1 MTKKRFFASVL
12 ALFLLLSCAALP
24 TPAYAEGEEA
34 PSNGLELSKTVKA
47 NADGTY
53 TITMESYTT
62 GTVTSSTKTVPV
74 DIVLV
79 LDQSGSMSYDF
90 SGNDTENDTARRQ
103 YAMKQAVNNFIA
115 SVNEKYSDEA
125 DHRMAIVTFDSSA
138 ETLQGWTFVN
148 TEGKTTLQG
157 KISGLPSYIGSAST
171 NVHAG
176 MQQAE
181 TLMGSG
187 YSYTGKNTQ
196 RQKVVIVFTDGVPTT
211 SSDFDTTVATN
222 AIASSKR
229 LKDGGATVYTVGI
242 FNGANP
248 DELHGEKWAYTAFDD
263 IACTGEIG
271 TYWGGSL
278 GSVIFGSEEIAVMDI
293 AAGNRF
299 LNYLSSNSPDAASIG
314 LERGNYNPGD
324 HYLKIGWIPVPVTGP
339 GYKITANYTKSANS
353 YYLTANDSV
362 SLNKIFQEI
371 VENIQTASI
380 DLGSETVVK
389 DTVTKYF
396 DLPKDKSDIKV
407 YTADAKAD
415 GSSFE
420 ARVPADDLHPSKDG
434 NVVTVTGFD
443 FNANFVSKDP
453 KEDGTYGKKLI
464 IEFDVTPKDGFIG
477 GNDVP
482 TNDWEKTG
490 VYDKNGT
497 LVENFNN
504 ETNTPKVNVP
514 IKEPDFTT
522 NDKTIYLGNSTEVS
536 GLYTLA
542 DTTGWQYDYVDVVKG
557 VEGVTGTTVSPAVC
571 TEYSI
576 KVTFKPKAK
585 ATSTEGKPN
594 AMTGVSTEKT
604 ATVHVLK
611 PNAAVTLQ
619 DVERFYGETYTL
631 GEGNNAAVTLEW
643 KDMTADHT
651 TIPAAESEA
660 PYTEDDLTLEYEAQ
674 GVTVTGNQFTVPKDD
689 VTINVKLMNGAEQI
703 TDATI
708 TTTCNLGCVESRPD
722 CTYIVHVKT
731 ATLTINK
738 EGNVGQT
745 EGFIFNVVKA
755 DDANTSFRV
764 SVQGKGQ
771 VTITGL
777 PLGTYTVT
785 EDTEWSWRYKGG
797 VSVSD
802 SSVTLTKES
811 PTGYVTV
818 TNTKKNDYLLD
829 GNDYKQNIS
838 KPAVAGN

>member
-1 MTKKRFFASVL
+1 MTKKRLFASVL

-24 TPAYAEGEEA
+24 TPAYAEGGEA
-34 PSNGLELSKTVKA
+34 PSNGLELSKKVVA

-79 LDQSGSMSYDF
+79 LDQSGSMAYDF
-90 SGNDTENDTARRQ
+90 NGNSTNTNSARRQ
-103 YAMKQAVNNFIA
+103 YAMKQAVNSFIA

-125 DHRMAIVTFDSSA
+125 DHRMAIVTFGSGAS
-138 ETLQGWTFVN
+138 TLQGWTFVDAK
-148 TEGKTTLQG
+148 GKTTLQG
-157 KISGLPSYIGSAST
+157 KINDLPNSPSGAT
-171 NVHAG
+171 NVAAG
-176 MQQAE
+176 MGQAVN
-181 TLMGSG
+181 LMGSG
-187 YSYTGKNTQ
+187 YSYTGTNTD
-196 RQKVVIVFTDGVPTT
+196 RQKVVVVFTDGVPTT
-211 SSDFDTTVATN
+211 NTDFDTTVATN
-222 AIASSKR
+222 AIASAKQ
-229 LKDGGATVYTVGI
+229 LKGSGATVYSVGI
-242 FNGANP
+242 FNGADPNQ
-248 DELHGEKWAYTAFDD
+248 LHGEKWAYVFND
-263 IACTGEIG
+263 IPCSGEVG
-271 TYWGGSL
+271 SYWGGSWL
-278 GSVIFGSEEIAVMDI
+278 SNIIGSNDFAGIDI

-299 LNYLSSNSPDAASIG
+299 LNYLSSNVPGASSIG
-314 LERGNYNPGD
+314 LERGSFNPSG
-324 HYLKIGWIPVPVTGP
+324 YLVGSGT
-339 GYKITANYTKSANS
+339 GYKITANFAKSSSS
-353 YYLTANDSV
+353 YYLTANNSA
-362 SLNKIFQEI
+362 SLNEIFQTI
-371 VENIQTASI
+371 SENIQTSNI

-407 YTADAKAD
+407 YTAAAKAD
-415 GSSFE
+415 GSFE
-420 ARVPADDLHPSKDG
+420 NRVEATGLTAKIEG
-434 NVVTVTGFD
+434 NAVTVTGFD
-443 FNANFVSKDP
+443 FNANFVSKD
-453 KEDGTYGKKLI
+453 KKSDNTYGKKLI
-464 IEFDVTPKDGFIG
+464 VEFKVTPKDEFIG

-490 VYDKNGT
+490 VYDKDGA

-522 NDKTIYLGNSTEVS
+522 TDKTIYLGNSTAVS
-536 GLYTLA
+536 GLYTLQLG
-542 DTTGWQYDYVDVVKG
+542 DTAAWQYDYVNVK
-557 VEGVTGTTVSPAVC
+557 VDGVTGTVVTPKDC

-576 KVTFKPKAK
+576 KVTFEPKSNGANAK
-585 ATSTEGKPN
+585 GTPN
-594 AMTGVSTEKT
+594 EMTGVSKT
-604 ATVHVLK
+604 GNATVHVLK
-611 PNAAVTLQ
+611 PNAAVTLR

-631 GEGNNAAVTLEW
+631 GEDNNAAVTLEW

-651 TIPAAESEA
+651 DIPEAEGKA
-660 PYTEDDLTLEYEAQ
+660 PYTKNDLTVAYEAQ
-674 GVTVTGNQFTVPKDD
+674 GITVTGNQFTVPKDD

-708 TTTCNLGCVESRPD
+708 TTTCNLGCETSRTD
-722 CTYIVHVKT
+722 GTYIVHVKT
-731 ATLTINK
+731 ASLTIKK
-738 EGNVGQT
+738 EGNVGTT

-764 SVQGKGQ
+764 SVQGNGQ

-785 EDTEWSWRYKGG
+785 EDTDWSWRYKGG

-802 SSVTLTKES
+802 SSVTLTTES

-829 GNDYKQNIS
+829 GNAYKQNNS
-838 KPAVAGN
+838 VQYAGN